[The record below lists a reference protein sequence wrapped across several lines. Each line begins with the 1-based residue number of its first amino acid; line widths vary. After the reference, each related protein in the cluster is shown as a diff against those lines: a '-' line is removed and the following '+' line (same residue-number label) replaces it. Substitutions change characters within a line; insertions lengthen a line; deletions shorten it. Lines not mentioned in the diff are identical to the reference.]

1 MQTFN
6 LVCARVAS
14 RVALGLLVIAS
25 AGFSHA
31 QTIPPGP
38 SGVNDPYAI
47 KQWNLTAINAPQA
60 WSLLAANTNKVRV
73 AIIDSDNSAHPD
85 VLWATDGANAQ
96 LVRTKIGYGHGTHVA
111 GIIAGRSNNAQGI
124 AGICKQCEIL
134 PVVLSSNSD
143 QALAEAIKLAVRLD
157 AQVINLS
164 LELRVNVNG
173 TLVNENCSASGF
185 QLTRMAIEKAID
197 AGVTVVAAAGNY
209 GASFDKTASPTRK
222 SVQQI
227 TPASCPGVIS
237 VGATDQTA
245 KVSTYTNSGPTLM
258 APGGGASQDGAY
270 GAGVGCSLTV
280 ENINQQVAT
289 STVGILSTWSEDKPG
304 GSRCYRY
311 LSGTSMATP
320 HVTGVVGMMLAAN
333 PALAPNQIKQI
344 LETKANNTTV
354 ANCTDCGAG
363 LVDAFKA
370 VNVALGTRGA
380 AVPYAGVCRFA
391 LGETC
396 KIDTIDELPNGTI
409 SVTAYGK
416 RWNYSASGMLIGKSE
431 LLTNVPVYIRAEGP
445 CGVKNRPETGLCG
458 FETRTVVDYPG
469 AGILDSVTVRF
480 NQVQKY
486 WNYYVAT
493 GAPLGP
499 EGGSASQVQR
509 YSAACPWIYEAAY
522 KCTFDTRTLVNFAE
536 WGGVVESLTTSDGR
550 YLNFDGAGRKLA
562 GVSGEGYLTNVARY
576 RVICDSNATCRFDAR
591 ELKSN
596 RNEVIIAYGKYFEYS
611 GEQLIKS
618 FYLDQSPSPFR

>member
-14 RVALGLLVIAS
+14 RVALRLLVIAS

-31 QTIPPGP
+31 QPIPPGP

-134 PVVLSSNSD
+134 PVVVNLAPGAQND
-143 QALAEAIKLAVRLD
+143 VTLAEAVKLAVRLD
-157 AQVINLS
+157 AQVINMS
-164 LELRVNVNG
+164 LQWQF
-173 TLVNENCSASGF
+173 NCSASEF
-185 QLTRMAIEKAID
+185 QRTRSAIAKAID
-197 AGVTVVAAAGNY
+197 AGVAVVAAAGNY
-209 GASFDKTASPTRK
+209 GNSFDNNVDSIRR

-227 TPASCPGVIS
+227 SPASCPGVIS
-237 VGATDQTA
+237 VGATDQA
-245 KVSTYTNSGPTLM
+245 GQVSTYTNSAPTLM

-270 GAGVGCSLTV
+270 GAGVGCKLPV
-280 ENINQQVAT
+280 LNRYDQVAT
-289 STVGILSTWSEDKPG
+289 STVGILSSWNERAE
-304 GSRCYRY
+304 GSNCYRY

-333 PALAPNQIKQI
+333 PALTPAQIKQI
-344 LETKANNTTV
+344 LETKANNTTI
-354 ANCTDCGAG
+354 ADCTDCGAG
-363 LVDAFKA
+363 LLDAFKA

-396 KIDTIDELPNGTI
+396 KIDTIDELPNGTT

-416 RWNYSASGMLIGKSE
+416 RWSYSASGLLIGKPE
-431 LLTNVPVYIRAEGP
+431 LLTNVPMYIGAQGP
-445 CGVKNRPETGLCG
+445 CGVGYRLDTGICG

-469 AGILDSVTVRF
+469 AGVIDSVI
-480 NQVQKY
+480 VQFPSGMRY
-486 WNYYVAT
+486 WNYYTAS

-499 EGGSASQVQR
+499 EGGVAYQVER
-509 YSAACPWIYEAAY
+509 YKAACPFIPGGSY
-522 KCTFDTRTLVNFAE
+522 KCTFDTRTLVNYAE
-536 WGGVVESLTTSDGR
+536 WGGVIESLTTSDGR
-550 YLNFDGAGRKLA
+550 YLNFNGAGQKLA
-562 GVSGEGYLTNVARY
+562 GVSGEGLLTSVARY
-576 RVICDSNATCRFDAR
+576 RAICGSNSPCRFDAR

-596 RNEVIIAYGKYFEYS
+596 RNEVIVAYGKYFEFS
-611 GEQLIKS
+611 GEQLIQS
-618 FYLDQSPSPFR
+618 FSLDQSPSPFR